1 MATNIRAHDNKIGY
15 EIKNVD
21 LSQQMDDD
29 TLAIIVQAFEACG
42 VVVIRNQQI
51 SPEQQISFSKRLG
64 DLTRYMIDDYLLPG
78 HPEIFVVSNIVE
90 NGRPIGLED
99 AGSQWHSDMCF
110 APNPPSGSLLYA
122 LEVPTLDGLAFGD
135 TRFSSMQDAFD
146 ALPEPL
152 QKKIVNLRVVNSY
165 SRYAAQ
171 KKLMKMAKG
180 SMQQD
185 APKFDVPPDIAQ
197 PLVRQ
202 HPKTGR
208 NCLYL
213 SEGLS
218 VEIVGL
224 PAEEGQALI
233 QQLLTHATQPRFMYR
248 HSWRPGD
255 LVIWDNYSS
264 IHKATVDYALPLR
277 RLMYRTT
284 LAGYGSL

>member
-1 MATNIRAHDNKIGY
+1 MAIHTQAHDNKIGH

-21 LSQQMDDD
+21 LSQQVDDD
-29 TLAIIVQAFEACG
+29 TLAMIVQAFEACG
-42 VVVIRNQQI
+42 VVVLRNQQI
-51 SPEQQISFSKRLG
+51 SPEQQIAFSKRLG
-64 DLTRYMIDDYLLPG
+64 SLTRYMIDDYLLPG
-78 HPEIFVVSNIVE
+78 HPEIFVVSNILE
-90 NGRPIGLED
+90 KGRPIGLED

-110 APNPPSGSLLYA
+110 SPNPPSGSLLYV
-122 LEVPTLDGLAFGD
+122 LEVPTLDGITFGD

-146 ALPEPL
+146 ALPGSM
-152 QKKIVNLRVVNSY
+152 QKKIFNLRVVNSY

-171 KKLMKMAKG
+171 KKLRQVAKG
-180 SMQQD
+180 AQQKD
-185 APKFDVPPDIAQ
+185 APKFNVPPDIAQ

-208 NCLYL
+208 NFLYL

-224 PAEEGQALI
+224 PDDEGQALI
-233 QQLLTHATQPRFMYR
+233 HELLTHATQPRFMYQ
-248 HSWRPGD
+248 HAWRPGD

-264 IHKATVDYALPLR
+264 IHKATVDYALPVR

-284 LAGYGSL
+284 LAGHGGL

>member
-1 MATNIRAHDNKIGY
+1 MAIHTQAHDNKIGH

-21 LSQQMDDD
+21 LSQQVDDD
-29 TLAIIVQAFEACG
+29 TLAMIVQAFEACG
-42 VVVIRNQQI
+42 VVVLRNQQI
-51 SPEQQISFSKRLG
+51 SPEQQIAFSKRLG
-64 DLTRYMIDDYLLPG
+64 SLTRYMIDDYLLPG
-78 HPEIFVVSNIVE
+78 HPEIFVVSNILE
-90 NGRPIGLED
+90 KGRPIGLED

-110 APNPPSGSLLYA
+110 SPNPPSGSLLYV
-122 LEVPTLDGLAFGD
+122 LEVPTLDGITFGD

-146 ALPEPL
+146 ALPGSM
-152 QKKIVNLRVVNSY
+152 QKKIFNLRVVNSY

-171 KKLMKMAKG
+171 KKLRQVAKG
-180 SMQQD
+180 AQQKD
-185 APKFDVPPDIAQ
+185 APKFNVPPDIAQ

-208 NCLYL
+208 NFLYL

-224 PAEEGQALI
+224 PDDEGQALI
-233 QQLLTHATQPRFMYR
+233 HELLTHATQPRFMYQ
-248 HSWRPGD
+248 HAWRPGD

-284 LAGYGSL
+284 LAGHGGL

>member
-1 MATNIRAHDNKIGY
+1 MAIHTQAHDNKIGH

-21 LSQQMDDD
+21 LSQQVDDD
-29 TLAIIVQAFEACG
+29 TLAMIVQAFEACG
-42 VVVIRNQQI
+42 VVVLRNQQI
-51 SPEQQISFSKRLG
+51 SPEQQIAFSKRLG
-64 DLTRYMIDDYLLPG
+64 NLTRYMIDDYLLPG
-78 HPEIFVVSNIVE
+78 HPEIFVVSNILE
-90 NGRPIGLED
+90 KGRPIGLED

-110 APNPPSGSLLYA
+110 SPNPPSGSLLYA
-122 LEVPTLDGLAFGD
+122 LEVPTLDGITFGD

-146 ALPEPL
+146 ALPESI
-152 QKKIVNLRVVNSY
+152 QKKIFNLRVVNSY
-165 SRYAAQ
+165 SKYAAQ
-171 KKLMKMAKG
+171 KKLRQVSKG
-180 SMQQD
+180 AQQKD
-185 APKFDVPPDIAQ
+185 APKFNVPPDIAQ

-224 PAEEGQALI
+224 PDDEGQALI
-233 QQLLTHATQPRFMYR
+233 YELLTHATQPRFMYQ
-248 HSWRPGD
+248 HAWRPGD

-284 LAGYGSL
+284 LAGYGGL

>member
-1 MATNIRAHDNKIGY
+1 MAKNIRAHDNKIGY

-21 LSQQMDDD
+21 LSQQVDDD
-29 TLAIIVQAFEACG
+29 TLAMIVQAFEACG

-78 HPEIFVVSNIVE
+78 YPEIFVVSNVVE
-90 NGRPIGLED
+90 KGRPLGLED
-99 AGSQWHSDMCF
+99 AGSHWHSDMCF

-152 QKKIVNLRVVNSY
+152 QKKIFNLRVVNSY

-224 PAEEGQALI
+224 AAAEGQALI
-233 QQLLTHATQPRFMYR
+233 QQLLTHATQPRFMYQ